1 MSQRPRN
8 EPKTSQTTKRKMKRK
23 RRLSRTSLRYALYR
37 LQQRV
42 AITTQEARAL
52 WVVLA
57 LLFLGIVVSEV
68 QKRRPAFSS
77 DIYAESDSL
86 FLSATA
92 AMKAREQAAS
102 GNSISGDP
110 GPFVTADSTNQVPA
124 DSLLQIFIPD
134 FPVNINTA
142 TQAQLERL
150 PRIGPSM
157 AGRILDYRKQHGLFK
172 SKQDLKRVRG
182 IGEKTYAQLADK
194 ISIR

>member
-1 MSQRPRN
+1 
-8 EPKTSQTTKRKMKRK
+8 MKRK
-23 RRLSRTSLRYALYR
+23 RRFSKTTLRYTLYK

-52 WVVLA
+52 WVVMA
-57 LLFLGIVVSEV
+57 LLFLGIVVREV

-77 DIYAESDSL
+77 ELYAESDSL

-92 AMKAREQAAS
+92 AMNARNQSIAS
-102 GNSISGDP
+102 DSTGSTP
-110 GPFVTADSTNQVPA
+110 KDSTNHIPS
-124 DSLLQIFIPD
+124 DSLLQIFTPD

-142 TQAQLERL
+142 TQAALERL

-157 AGRILDYRKQHGLFK
+157 AGRIIDYRQQYGPFK
-172 SKQDLKRVRG
+172 SKQDLTRVRG

-194 ISIR
+194 ISID